1 MSTDGGGCDLVI
13 AHLYADLLRTYGDRG
28 NVLALARRAEWR
40 GFRVDVRAVGRGE
53 PLPAATGI
61 VLMGGGTDRVQ
72 EIVGEDLLSRGGE
85 LRDAAAAGAVV
96 IGICGGYQFL
106 GRRYVDAA
114 GTTIEGLG
122 LLDVETAAGEGRIV
136 GNVRA
141 TAALGGSAFELFGFE
156 NHGGRTRLGPAAEP
170 LATVPPGQGN
180 NGEDRTEGAVQGT
193 VVGTYLHG
201 PVLPANPRFA
211 DELLRIALGDRVE
224 GTSLEPLDDTLEE
237 AAHLAARSRRR

>member
-1 MSTDGGGCDLVI
+1 VSSPDCDLVI

-40 GFRVDVRAVGRGE
+40 GCSVKVCPVGRGE
-53 PLPAATGI
+53 PLPASTRI

-72 EIVGEDLLSRGGE
+72 EIIGEDLLSRRGQ
-85 LRDAAAAGAVV
+85 LRDAADDGVVV
-96 IGICGGYQFL
+96 IGICGGYQLL
-106 GRRYVDAA
+106 GTRYVDAA
-114 GTTIEGLG
+114 GAAIDGLG
-122 LLDVETAAGEGRIV
+122 LLDVETVAGGDRIV

-141 TAALGGSAFELFGFE
+141 DASLGGSAFELVGFE
-156 NHGGRTRLGPAAEP
+156 NHGGRTRLGPAAKS

-201 PVLPANPRFA
+201 PVLPANPAFA
-211 DELLRIALGDRVE
+211 DELLRIALADRLE
-224 GTSLEPLDDTLEE
+224 GKPLEPLDDTLEE
-237 AAHLAARSRRR
+237 AAHAAARSRRR